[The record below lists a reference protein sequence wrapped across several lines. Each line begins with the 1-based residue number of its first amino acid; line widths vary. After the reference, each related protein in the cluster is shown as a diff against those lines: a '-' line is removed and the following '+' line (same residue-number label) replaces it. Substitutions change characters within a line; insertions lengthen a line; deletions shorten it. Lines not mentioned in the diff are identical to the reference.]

1 MLLSH
6 SIISPL
12 LFSVCSEVYANTHSR
27 SIFLN
32 KTSSSSSVLTF
43 YMALLLSVNIGTP
56 PFLRFW
62 VELSLY
68 VSMCDRFSLGLVLLL
83 FSSFFV
89 LCFCIIFYL
98 IVFRSSSASIVR
110 CTTVSLGYL
119 PGIFFSLLF
128 VLSSSLFL
136 F

>member
-6 SIISPL
+6 SLISPL

-27 SIFLN
+27 SIFLS
-32 KTSSSSSVLTF
+32 KTSSSSSILTF
-43 YMALLLSVNIGTP
+43 YMALLLRINIGTP

-62 VELSLY
+62 VELSFY
-68 VSMCDRFSLGLVLLL
+68 ISIFDTFRLGLVLLL

-89 LCFCIIFYL
+89 LCFCIIFFL
-98 IVFRSSSASIVR
+98 SVFRSSLSFSKSWSPVG
-110 CTTVSLGYL
+110 LGYL
-119 PGIFFSLLF
+119 PGILFSLLF

-136 F
+136 L